1 MHSKDRTD
9 NTRFAFGENWSDYA
23 KTVDER
29 TLAEAK
35 AGLRKLLPDG
45 FDPKEKSFLDIGCGS
60 GLHSIA
66 AHCLGFGP
74 ITAVDYDENSV
85 ATTKSLA
92 GRFHAPIICFRDDI
106 LDTKLSGQFDVV
118 YSWGVLHHTGDMAR
132 AIRIARSFV
141 KHDGL
146 LIVAIYRKSRFCN
159 IWRVIK
165 RTYCRSPSL
174 MKRTAEFGFY
184 SVLRLAHAT
193 MGNRDY
199 NQRGMNLW
207 NDAVDWL
214 GGYPYQSATPDEI
227 AEIVG
232 RVPLRSFNTDKAP
245 ALGLLGTGCAEY
257 TFEAG

>member
-9 NTRFAFGENWSDYA
+9 NTRFAFGDNWSDYA

-29 TLAEAK
+29 ALTKAK

-45 FDPKEKSFLDIGCGS
+45 FDPNGKSFLDIGCGS
-60 GLHSIA
+60 GLHSVA

-74 ITAVDYDENSV
+74 ITAVDYDDNSV
-85 ATTKSLA
+85 ATTKTLA
-92 GRFHAPIICFRDDI
+92 GRFNAPLNCFRDDI

-118 YSWGVLHHTGDMAR
+118 YSWGVLHHTGDMER
-132 AIRIARSFV
+132 AISVARSFV
-141 KHDGL
+141 KPDGTF
-146 LIVAIYRKSRFCN
+146 IIAIYRKSPSCN
-159 IWRVIK
+159 MWRVIK

-174 MKRTAEFGFY
+174 LKRTAEAGFY
-184 SVLRLAHAT
+184 SVLRLAHAAN
-193 MGNRDY
+193 GNGDY

-214 GGYPYQSATPDEI
+214 GGYPYQSATPEEI

-232 RVPLRSFNTDKAP
+232 HFPLISFNTDQAP
-245 ALGLLGTGCAEY
+245 VLGLLGTGCAEY
-257 TFEAG
+257 TFDAG